1 MARTVQKVT
10 KKVTEQVKE
19 SGRRQ
24 LHRSNC
30 NNKIRKIYIN
40 KFGEQISLVG
50 RYSFDWSV
58 IITDHVNK
66 TKIRT
71 FSSREEALKEF
82 KMIVKIYN

>member
-1 MARTVQKVT
+1 MRKTIT
-10 KKVTEQVKE
+10 KNTKEQVKE
-19 SGRRQ
+19 SGKRQ
-24 LHRSNC
+24 LHRNNC
-30 NNKIRKIYIN
+30 KNQIRKIYTN

-50 RYSFDWSV
+50 RYSFEWSV

-82 KMIVKIYN
+82 NMIVKIYH